1 MIAAAIVCAAV
12 FAQGASC
19 SWSTYAY
26 DSSMATSLDGGT
38 YWLVALGDSAA
49 ALDGISVNA
58 KGEITLGSA
67 TQVATGTIPS
77 GTYGAIGG
85 SIEGLSAADNG
96 SYYGIV
102 VWDGVVDGY
111 YGKASGVVSG
121 IVDAPPTPG
130 NPISFDNSGLGYG
143 ATLATIQTTP
153 VPEPTSGLLMLL
165 GMAGLALKRK
175 RA

>member
-1 MIAAAIVCAAV
+1 MIAAAVVCAAA

-26 DSSMATSLDGGT
+26 DSAMATSLDGGT
-38 YWLVALGDSAA
+38 YWLVSLGSSAA
-49 ALDGISVNA
+49 ALADISVNA
-58 KGEITLGSA
+58 NGEITLGTA

-85 SIEGLSAADNG
+85 SIENLSAADNG
-96 SYYGIV
+96 SYYGII
-102 VWDGVVDGY
+102 VWDGEADGF
-111 YGKASGVVSG
+111 YGKASGMVSG

-143 ATLATIQTTP
+143 ATLANTQVEPI
-153 VPEPTSGLLMLL
+153 PEPTSGLLLLL
-165 GMAGLALKRK
+165 GMAGLALRRR